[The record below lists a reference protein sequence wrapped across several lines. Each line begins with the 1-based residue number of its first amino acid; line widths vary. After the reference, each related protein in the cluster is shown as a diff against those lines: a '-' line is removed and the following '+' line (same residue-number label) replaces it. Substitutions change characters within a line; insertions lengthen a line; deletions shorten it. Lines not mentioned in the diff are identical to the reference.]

1 MKVGNASRLEPS
13 TEIGMSAL
21 IIKACIVSSAI
32 IPKVHSQQHINSKL
46 VLFYTCPLLN
56 VVFLNPWKMNLV
68 VLKIGS
74 KYGPKWRSS
83 LLLDQLD
90 QLAAMK
96 PSEVE
101 LLAQATPLKI
111 TITLKI
117 TTTLKILVTLKS

>member
-1 MKVGNASRLEPS
+1 MKVGSASRLEPS
-13 TEIGMSAL
+13 TEIGMPASS
-21 IIKACIVSSAI
+21 IKASIVSSAI

-56 VVFLNPWKMNLV
+56 VVFLIPWKMYLV
-68 VLKIGS
+68 VSKIGS

-96 PSEVE
+96 P
-101 LLAQATPLKI
+101 
-111 TITLKI
+111 
-117 TTTLKILVTLKS
+117 

>member
-1 MKVGNASRLEPS
+1 
-13 TEIGMSAL
+13 
-21 IIKACIVSSAI
+21 
-32 IPKVHSQQHINSKL
+32 
-46 VLFYTCPLLN
+46 
-56 VVFLNPWKMNLV
+56 MNLV

-96 PSEVE
+96 PSEVD

>member
-1 MKVGNASRLEPS
+1 M
-13 TEIGMSAL
+13 
-21 IIKACIVSSAI
+21 
-32 IPKVHSQQHINSKL
+32 
-46 VLFYTCPLLN
+46 CPLLN
-56 VVFLNPWKMNLV
+56 VVFLNPWNMNLV
-68 VLKIGS
+68 VSKIGS

-111 TITLKI
+111 TTTFKI
-117 TTTLKILVTLKS
+117 TTALKILVTV

>member
-1 MKVGNASRLEPS
+1 
-13 TEIGMSAL
+13 
-21 IIKACIVSSAI
+21 
-32 IPKVHSQQHINSKL
+32 
-46 VLFYTCPLLN
+46 
-56 VVFLNPWKMNLV
+56 MNLV
-68 VLKIGS
+68 VSKIGS

-111 TITLKI
+111 T
-117 TTTLKILVTLKS
+117 TTLKILVTLKS